1 MKKVILTTLLVIA
14 CIFTANA
21 QKFALIDMEYIT
33 KNIPEYQKA
42 TEQLNTLQEQYQ
54 KEIEALSKDAQNL
67 YKQYQQTSSNLSA
80 SQRNQKEETIVNKEK
95 EAQQL
100 RQKYFGPEGEMTK
113 KQEELISPIQ
123 NRIYE
128 TVKQLAQSHGY
139 SIVFDRAAAQ
149 NMMIFASP
157 KIDISDEVLSRLGY
171 SK

>member
-1 MKKVILTTLLVIA
+1 MKKVILMTLMGIA

-33 KNIPEYQKA
+33 KNIPEYQQA
-42 TEQLNTLQEQYQ
+42 TEQLNSLQEQYQ
-54 KEIEALSKDAQNL
+54 KEVETLSKDAQNL
-67 YKQYQQTSSNLSA
+67 YKQYQQTSSKLSV
-80 SQRNQKEETIVNKEK
+80 SQRNQEEENIVNKEK

-100 RQKYFGPEGEMTK
+100 RQKYFGPEGEMAK

-123 NRIYE
+123 DKIYE
-128 TVKQLAQSHGY
+128 TVKLLAQNHGY
-139 SIVFDRAAAQ
+139 SVVFDRAAAQ

-157 KIDISDEVLSRLGY
+157 KIDISDEVLSKLGY

>member
-33 KNIPEYQKA
+33 KNIPEYQQA
-42 TEQLNTLQEQYQ
+42 TEKLSSLQEQYQ
-54 KEIEALSKDAQNL
+54 KEVEALSKDAQNL
-67 YKQYQQTSSNLSA
+67 YKQYQQTSSKLSA
-80 SQRNQKEETIVNKEK
+80 SQRNEKEENIVNKEK

-100 RQKYFGPEGEMTK
+100 RQKYFGPEGEMAK

-123 NRIYE
+123 DRIYE
-128 TVKQLAQSHGY
+128 TVKQLAQSYGY

-157 KIDISDEVLSRLGY
+157 KIDISDEVLSKLGY